1 MTSTDQILKF
11 FKERVDHPAS
21 ARELARLLKVPR
33 EERVAFKR
41 QLKTLVASGDLAQVR
56 GNRFGLPDTQD
67 LIAGRLHANPAGFGF
82 VVPDDADPGERKDI
96 YIPAANLPE

>member
-21 ARELARLLKVPR
+21 ARELARLLRVPR

-41 QLKTLVASGDLAQVR
+41 QLKTLVASGEIAQMR

-67 LIAGRLHANPAGFGF
+67 LIAGRLHANPAGFGSTNNTLKF
-82 VVPDDADPGERKDI
+82 ITDDLIYVPAGGMR
-96 YIPAANLPE
+96 